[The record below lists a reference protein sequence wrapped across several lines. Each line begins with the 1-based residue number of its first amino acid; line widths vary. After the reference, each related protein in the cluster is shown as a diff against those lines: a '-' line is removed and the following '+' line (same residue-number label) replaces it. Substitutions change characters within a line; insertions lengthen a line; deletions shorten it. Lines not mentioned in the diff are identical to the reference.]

1 MTRNR
6 WLALTW
12 VSGLTLERYWFTD
25 SFNAIYRKGSAVQV
39 ADGPEADF
47 YAADLAL
54 DASPVTMRAGETSE
68 IAITVA
74 SRGRAAWAS
83 RGPIPLRLGYHLWR
97 RGPSGRDAVA
107 FDNERTMLTSLV
119 CPGDPQ
125 TFVVPV
131 IIGEPGVYEI
141 EFDLVHEGR
150 TWFAERGGRTATATV
165 TVADR

>member
-1 MTRNR
+1 MGSPTRSTPSIGR
-6 WLALTW
+6 A
-12 VSGLTLERYWFTD
+12 R
-25 SFNAIYRKGSAVQV
+25 AVQV

-54 DASPVTMRAGETSE
+54 DASPVTMRAGNVQDSDHRRQPRQGRLGEAET
-68 IAITVA
+68 
-74 SRGRAAWAS
+74 G
-83 RGPIPLRLGYHLWR
+83 IPLRLGYHLWR

-119 CPGDPQ
+119 CPGNPQ

-131 IIGEPGVYEI
+131 IIGEPGIYEI

-150 TWFAERGGRTATATV
+150 TGGSPSAA
-165 TVADR
+165 VARPRRP